1 LERRYGAEVEW
12 VPFDLH
18 PEYPPE
24 GIPRASLEGRYG
36 EDFSD
41 HVQHM
46 IEDAGFKYD
55 PPAIIPRSTRSLE
68 LAELARDAGRFRQV
82 HQALFEAYW
91 SRGLDIGNIETLL
104 EIGAQTGMDRDTVQ
118 HALADGRY
126 RERIASTTQVAYEL
140 GLGGVPAWLI
150 DDKLVVSGAQPHE
163 AFGRGMS
170 QLGYEPL
177 ND

>member
-24 GIPRASLEGRYG
+24 GIPRANLERRYG

-41 HVQHM
+41 HVRQM

-55 PPAIIPRSTRSLE
+55 PPPVIPRSMRSLE
-68 LAELARDAGRFRQV
+68 LAELARDEGRFRQL

-91 SRGLDIGNIETLL
+91 SRGLDIGIIDTLL
-104 EIGAQTGMDRDTVQ
+104 EIAAEAGLDRDNA
-118 HALADGRY
+118 HEALADGRY

-150 DDKLVVSGAQPHE
+150 DDRLVVSGAQPHE
-163 AFGRGMS
+163 MFGKAMS
-170 QLGYEPL
+170 QLGYEPV